1 MEFLFLASFTEILQY
16 AGYVLIAVLVLLAMI
31 TVHEFGHYITGKM
44 LGFGIEEFAIG
55 FGPKLFSKT
64 KKNGEIFS
72 VRLFPLG
79 GFCAFLGEDKDE
91 ADPKA
96 FNNRKP
102 WQRLIVLVSGAAMN
116 YIFALL
122 LICVMFGG
130 YGTTALMAYEVSSE
144 NPSGITL
151 TEENSF
157 ISRDKIVSVNGKNVF
172 IVTDLIS
179 AIEGRK
185 AGETVP
191 FEIVRKGEKKNIEI
205 LLRADASFY
214 SVEDLTTLCRSLGI
228 KYSEDENGT
237 LLSHGLATTSVR
249 RGFFDTIG
257 ASFQYSARLAGTV
270 FTVLHQLLTGKIGI
284 SSLGGTITTISVAAN
299 VIKAGSLWGLL
310 NIASFIGVNL
320 AVFNLLPIPAL
331 DGSRALFA
339 IIEWIRKKPL
349 NRKVEGI
356 IHTVGFIAILLF
368 AIFVDL
374 QRCF

>member
-16 AGYVLIAVLVLLAMI
+16 AGYVLIAVLVLLVMI
-31 TVHEFGHYITGKM
+31 TVHEFGHYVTGKM

-55 FGPKLFSKT
+55 FGPKIFSKT

-72 VRLFPLG
+72 VRLLPLG
-79 GFCAFLGEDKDE
+79 GFCAFLGEDRDE
-91 ADPKA
+91 SDPKA
-96 FNNRKP
+96 FNNKKP

-122 LICVMFGG
+122 LICIMFGG
-130 YGTTALMAYEVSSE
+130 YGTTALMAYEVSAE

-157 ISRDKIVSVNGKNVF
+157 VSRDKIVSANGKNVF

-179 AIEGRK
+179 AVEGKK
-185 AGETVP
+185 AGEEVP
-191 FEIVRKGEKKNIEI
+191 FEIVRKGEKKNINVLI
-205 LLRADASFY
+205 RADAEFS
-214 SVEDLTTLCRSLGI
+214 SVEDIASLCRSLGI
-228 KYSEDENGT
+228 KYSEDESGA
-237 LLSHGLATTSVR
+237 LISHGLATTSVK
-249 RGFFDTIG
+249 RGFFETIG

-299 VIKAGSLWGLL
+299 VIKSGSFWGLL

>member
-1 MEFLFLASFTEILQY
+1 MELLVLASFAQIMQY

-64 KKNGEIFS
+64 KKNGEVFS
-72 VRLFPLG
+72 IRILPLG

-91 ADPKA
+91 TDPRA

-102 WQRLIVLVSGAAMN
+102 WQRLIVLVAGATMN
-116 YIFALL
+116 YLFALL
-122 LICVMFGG
+122 IICVMFGG
-130 YGTTALMAYEVSSE
+130 YGTTALMANVVSDE

-157 ISRDKIVSVNGKNVF
+157 LSQDKIVTAEGKNVF
-172 IVTDLIS
+172 IVPDLIS
-179 AIEGRK
+179 AVNGKK
-185 AGETVP
+185 AGDEIT
-191 FEIVRKGEKKNIEI
+191 FGIVRNGEKRELNV
-205 LLRADASFY
+205 LVRADADFT
-214 SVEDLTTLCRSLGI
+214 SVEDIAGLYRSLGI
-228 KYSEDENGT
+228 KNEKD
-237 LLSHGLATTSVR
+237 GLVTTSVR
-249 RGFFDTIG
+249 RGFFTTIG
-257 ASFQYSARLAGTV
+257 CAFQYSMRLAGTV
-270 FTVLHQLLTGKIGI
+270 FTVLHQLLTGKLGIG
-284 SSLGGTITTISVAAN
+284 SLSGTVTTISVAAN
-299 VIKAGSLWGLL
+299 VIKIGKLWGLL
-310 NIASFIGVNL
+310 NIASFIGINL

-339 IIEWIRKKPL
+339 VIEWIRGKPL
-349 NRKVEGI
+349 NRKLEGI

>member
-1 MEFLFLASFTEILQY
+1 MEFLFLASFAQIMQY
-16 AGYVLIAVLVLLAMI
+16 AGYVLIAVLVLLANI

-55 FGPKLFSKT
+55 FGPKLFSRT
-64 KKNGEIFS
+64 KKNGEVFS
-72 VRLFPLG
+72 IRLLPLG

-91 ADPKA
+91 SDPKA

-102 WQRLIVLVSGAAMN
+102 WQRLIVLVAGATMN
-116 YIFALL
+116 YLFALL
-122 LICVMFGG
+122 MICIMFGG
-130 YGTTALMAYEVSSE
+130 YGTTALMAYEVSEE

-157 ISRDKIVSVNGKNVF
+157 LSRDKIVAVEGKNVF

-179 AIEGRK
+179 AVNGKR
-185 AGETVP
+185 AGEEVR
-191 FEIVRKGEKKNIEI
+191 FDIVRSGETRELNVLI
-205 LLRADASFY
+205 RADADFT
-214 SVEDLTTLCRSLGI
+214 SVEDIAGLCRSLGI
-228 KYSEDENGT
+228 KYETDERGALT
-237 LLSHGLATTSVR
+237 AHGIATTSVR
-249 RGFFDTIG
+249 RGFFTTIG
-257 ASFQYSARLAGTV
+257 CAFQYSMRLAGTV
-270 FTVLHQLLTGKIGI
+270 FTVLHQLLTGKLGIG
-284 SSLGGTITTISVAAN
+284 SLGGTITTISVAAN
-299 VIKAGSLWGLL
+299 VIKTGKFWGFL

-339 IIEWIRKKPL
+339 VIEWIRGKPL

-368 AIFVDL
+368 AVFVDL

>member
-1 MEFLFLASFTEILQY
+1 MEFLFLANFTEILQY

-72 VRLFPLG
+72 VRLLPLG

-130 YGTTALMAYEVSSE
+130 YGTTALMAYEVSPE

-179 AIEGRK
+179 AIEGKK

-299 VIKAGSLWGLL
+299 VIKAGSLWGLM

-339 IIEWIRKKPL
+339 IIEWIR
-349 NRKVEGI
+349 
-356 IHTVGFIAILLF
+356 
-368 AIFVDL
+368 
-374 QRCF
+374 